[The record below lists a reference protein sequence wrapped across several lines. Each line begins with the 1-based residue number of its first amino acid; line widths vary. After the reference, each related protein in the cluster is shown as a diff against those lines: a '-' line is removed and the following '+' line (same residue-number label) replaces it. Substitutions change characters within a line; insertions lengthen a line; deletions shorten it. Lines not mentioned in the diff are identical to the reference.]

1 MPGERLGVGT
11 EALSRIK
18 YVVNHAG
25 ISKVRAVQRGS
36 LGGFKVLVKVVLETK
51 KLKTDLIDFDIN
63 NDGHSINFKMS
74 WRST

>member
-1 MPGERLGVGT
+1 MPGDRLGVGT

-36 LGGFKVLVKVVLETK
+36 SGGFKVSAKVVLERK
-51 KLKTDLIDFDIN
+51 KSKTDLIDFDIN
-63 NDGHSINFKMS
+63 NDGHSINFKTS
-74 WRST
+74 WQST